1 MENEASD
8 VEAGNGY
15 QVSNEM
21 RSLLKI
27 YSLMSRRLSIQLLE
41 KKIKYMDKKTR
52 LRALKVI
59 NCLIADRP
67 YK

>member
-1 MENEASD
+1 MAIQTSD
-8 VEAGNGY
+8 SETGNGY

-21 RSLLKI
+21 RSLLKT

>member
-1 MENEASD
+1 MADKTSD
-8 VEAGNGY
+8 SETGNGY

-21 RSLLKI
+21 RSLLKT